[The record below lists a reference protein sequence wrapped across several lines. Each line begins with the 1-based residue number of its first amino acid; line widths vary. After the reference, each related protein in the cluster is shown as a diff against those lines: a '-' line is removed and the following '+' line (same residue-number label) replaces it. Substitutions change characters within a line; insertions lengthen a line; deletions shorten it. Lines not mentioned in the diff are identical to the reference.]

1 MITECLGFV
10 GGGFEECYDFLSRRY
25 DFISEWGKKLL
36 TVGIISVLIGG
47 VIVYLNRRMKRYAST
62 LDQSTEQK
70 LKRQLTATNHENA
83 NVCVICQDC
92 ASSIVFCPC
101 NHLVTCY
108 NCWESILEDNLD
120 CPVCRTHIDKTFY
133 IFKK

>member
-1 MITECLGFV
+1 VIKFAREGSTLTFLGKISYDVKNDKFMITECLGFV

-62 LDQSTEQK
+62 LDQSTE
-70 LKRQLTATNHENA
+70 
-83 NVCVICQDC
+83 
-92 ASSIVFCPC
+92 
-101 NHLVTCY
+101 
-108 NCWESILEDNLD
+108 
-120 CPVCRTHIDKTFY
+120 
-133 IFKK
+133 